1 MLKMILILM
10 ALGGV
15 LIAID
20 RINRQAV
27 EQYRQNPD
35 PTGFF
40 VNVRGSAL
48 YARVLGNLVS
58 GGVSVVVFTD
68 AGEPSALWWNWQD
81 ALNARALNLRSLC
94 FDRPNLGWSSVS
106 KPPTPN
112 QAAQDAYV
120 LAKALQVTPPYILV
134 GHGYGALIARAF
146 MDQFPQDT
154 HALLLVEPYLPPAD
168 LRKHVDQRTF
178 KRLFDPNVDR
188 AGTSLLAR
196 SGLARFTPPPYP
208 LAENQRRH
216 WQTAQ
221 ADIVAV
227 RTKAAELRLAQQ
239 HAPTWLHQNPPE
251 TFSQPL
257 TVLLADAHHSS
268 EHYIKQRL
276 DETQIRSAVEARFML
291 SQNYVNASHDGKLE
305 VVMGYP
311 ALLQTDALVDA
322 VLELSQPPTPSV

>member
-1 MLKMILILM
+1 MLKMILIIM

-15 LIAID
+15 LVAIS

-35 PTGFF
+35 PTGYF
-40 VNVRGSAL
+40 VNVRGNAL
-48 YARVLGNLVS
+48 YARVLGNLVT
-58 GGVSVVVFTD
+58 GGVSVVVFSD

-81 ALNARALNLRSLC
+81 ALNARALNMRSLC
-94 FDRPNLGWSSVS
+94 FDRPNIGWSSAS

-112 QAAQDAYV
+112 QAAQDAHA

-146 MDQFPQDT
+146 VDQFPQDT

-168 LRKHVDQRTF
+168 LRQYVDQRTF
-178 KRLFDPNVDR
+178 KRLFDPNVDM
-188 AGTSLLAR
+188 AGTHLLAR

-216 WQTAQ
+216 WQAAQ
-221 ADIVAV
+221 ADIAVV

-239 HAPTWLHQNPPE
+239 HASTWLHEDPPK

-257 TVLLADAHHSS
+257 MVLLADTHHSS
-268 EHYIKQRL
+268 EHYVKQRL
-276 DETQIRSAVEARFML
+276 DEGQIRRAVEARFML
-291 SQNYVNASHDGKLE
+291 SQRYVETSHDGKLE

-311 ALLQTDALVDA
+311 AHLQTESLVDA
-322 VLELSQPPTPSV
+322 VLELSQPPT